1 MICPYGL
8 RKKGINNNK
17 FYLISSREINFKEF
31 KKYKCKIEM
40 LCFFKV
46 MCENNCFLGHEAI
59 SHLQKPN

>member
-46 MCENNCFLGHEAI
+46 MCACKAVLLHHSI
-59 SHLQKPN
+59 VI